1 MTNNIID
8 KKTVLAICYD
18 FDKTLSPDDMQAQG
32 FIQSLEKE
40 VENFWNESNGLARE
54 NDMDQNLAWMYKMA
68 KESRGKHI
76 FNKNTLMEYGSEVK
90 LYPGVDTW
98 FDRINNYGEKND
110 VLVEHY
116 IISSGL
122 KEMIEG
128 TTVAKHFKKIYA
140 SSFYFDE
147 DGVAVW
153 PAQCV
158 NYTNKTQYLF
168 RIKKG
173 ALNVNDATVND
184 FISED
189 EVRVPFRNMV
199 YIGDSDTDI
208 PCMKLVSINGGFSIG
223 VHGKNS
229 KNKVFKMMEE
239 HRIKYFAEADYTEGS
254 DLEVLIKNIIKRTAA
269 NEILE
274 IKSTECTQE
283 MKSERKNKDEQFILK
298 EDLIDKLNESSSFAQ
313 THEIIKSMNLIN
325 NWEDN
330 QIIKIFKIASSN
342 GQVKYILKDKDIKN
356 FYLKIYEKKYSER
369 ISKDVVDILE
379 LEI

>member
-1 MTNNIID
+1 MTNNITD

-32 FIQSLEKE
+32 FIQSLKKE

-68 KESRGKHI
+68 KESRGKHV
-76 FNKNTLMEYGSEVK
+76 FNKNTLREYGSKVQ
-90 LYPGVDTW
+90 LYPGVETW

-140 SSFYFDE
+140 SSFYYDE

-223 VHGKNS
+223 VHGRNS

-239 HRIKYFAEADYTEGS
+239 HRIEYFAEADYSEGS

-274 IKSTECTQE
+274 IKSTECMQE

-313 THEIIKSMNLIN
+313 THEIIKSMNRIDT
-325 NWEDN
+325 WEDN
-330 QIIKIFKIASSN
+330 QIKKIFQIASSN
-342 GQVKYILKDKDIKN
+342 GQVKYILKDKDINK
-356 FYLKIYEKKYSER
+356 FYLKIYDKKYNNAMP
-369 ISKDVVDILE
+369 KDVLDILE
-379 LEI
+379 IEV

>member
-32 FIQSLEKE
+32 FIQSLKKE

-68 KESRGKHI
+68 KESRGKHV
-76 FNKNTLMEYGSEVK
+76 FNKNTLMEYGSKVK
-90 LYPGVDTW
+90 LYPGVETW
-98 FDRINNYGEKND
+98 FNRINSYGEKNG

-128 TTVAKHFKKIYA
+128 TAVAEHFKKIYA
-140 SSFYFDE
+140 SSFYYDD

-153 PAQCV
+153 PAQCI

-173 ALNVNDATVND
+173 ALNVNDAKVND
-184 FISED
+184 FVSED

-223 VHGKNS
+223 VYGKNS

-239 HRIKYFAEADYTEGS
+239 HRIKYFAKADYSEGS

-274 IKSTECTQE
+274 IKSTECMQE
-283 MKSERKNKDEQFILK
+283 MKNERENKDEQFILK

-313 THEIIKSMNLIN
+313 THEIIKSMNHIG

-330 QIIKIFKIASSN
+330 QIEKIFKIASSN
-342 GQVKYILKDKDIKN
+342 GQVKYILNDTDIKK
-356 FYLKIYEKKYSER
+356 FYLKIYDKKY
-369 ISKDVVDILE
+369 IDVIPNDVLDILE
-379 LEI
+379 IKI

>member
-1 MTNNIID
+1 MTNNITD

-32 FIQSLEKE
+32 FIQSLKKE

-68 KESRGKHI
+68 KESRGKHV

-90 LYPGVDTW
+90 LYPGVETW
-98 FDRINNYGEKND
+98 FNRINSYGEKNG

-140 SSFYFDE
+140 SSFYYDE

-153 PAQCV
+153 PAQCI

-173 ALNVNDATVND
+173 ALNVNDAKVND
-184 FISED
+184 FVSED
-189 EVRVPFRNMV
+189 DVRVPFRNMV

-223 VHGKNS
+223 VYGKNS

-239 HRIKYFAEADYTEGS
+239 HRIKYFVEADYSEDS

-274 IKSTECTQE
+274 IKSTECMQE
-283 MKSERKNKDEQFILK
+283 MKNERENKDKQLILK

-313 THEIIKSMNLIN
+313 THEIIKSMNHIG

-330 QIIKIFKIASSN
+330 QIEKIFKIASSN
-342 GQVKYILKDKDIKN
+342 GQVKYILNDTDIKK
-356 FYLKIYEKKYSER
+356 FYLKIYDKKY
-369 ISKDVVDILE
+369 KDVIPKDVLDILE
-379 LEI
+379 I

>member
-8 KKTVLAICYD
+8 NKTVLAICYD

-68 KESRGKHI
+68 KDSRGKHV
-76 FNKNTLMEYGSEVK
+76 FNKNTLMEYGSKVK
-90 LYPGVDTW
+90 LYPGVETW
-98 FDRINNYGEKND
+98 FNRINSYGEKNG

-128 TTVAKHFKKIYA
+128 TAVAEHFKKIYA
-140 SSFYFDE
+140 SSFYYDE

-153 PAQCV
+153 PAQCI

-189 EVRVPFRNMV
+189 DVRVPFRNMV

-223 VHGKNS
+223 VYGKNS

-239 HRIKYFAEADYTEGS
+239 HRIKYFAKADYSEGS

-274 IKSTECTQE
+274 IKSTECMQE
-283 MKSERKNKDEQFILK
+283 MKNERKNKDEQFILK

-313 THEIIKSMNLIN
+313 THEIIKSMNHIG

-330 QIIKIFKIASSN
+330 QIEKIFKIASSN
-342 GQVKYILKDKDIKN
+342 GQVKYILNDTDIKK
-356 FYLKIYEKKYSER
+356 FYLKIYDKKY
-369 ISKDVVDILE
+369 IDVIPKDVLDILE
-379 LEI
+379 I

>member
-1 MTNNIID
+1 MTNNITD

-32 FIQSLEKE
+32 FIQSLKKE

-68 KESRGKHI
+68 KESRGKHV
-76 FNKNTLMEYGSEVK
+76 FNKNTLREYGSKVQ
-90 LYPGVDTW
+90 LYPGVETW

-140 SSFYFDE
+140 SSFYYDE

-223 VHGKNS
+223 VYGANS
-229 KNKVFKMMEE
+229 KNKVFKMIEE
-239 HRIKYFAEADYTEGS
+239 HRIKYFAAADYSEGS
-254 DLEVLIKNIIKRTAA
+254 DLEVLVKNIIKRTAA

-274 IKSTECTQE
+274 IKSTECMQE

-313 THEIIKSMNLIN
+313 THEIIKSMNHIG

-330 QIIKIFKIASSN
+330 QIEKIFKIASSN
-342 GQVKYILKDKDIKN
+342 GQVKYILNDTDIKK
-356 FYLKIYEKKYSER
+356 FYLKIYDKKY
-369 ISKDVVDILE
+369 IDVIPNDVLDILE
-379 LEI
+379 IEI

>member
-8 KKTVLAICYD
+8 NKTVLAICYD

-68 KESRGKHI
+68 KDSRGKHI

-90 LYPGVDTW
+90 LYPGVETW

-140 SSFYFDE
+140 SSFYYDE

-223 VHGKNS
+223 VHGRNS

-239 HRIKYFAEADYTEGS
+239 HRIEYFAEADYSEGS

-274 IKSTECTQE
+274 IKSTECMQE

-313 THEIIKSMNLIN
+313 THEIIKSMNRIDT
-325 NWEDN
+325 WEDN
-330 QIIKIFKIASSN
+330 QIKKIFQIASSN
-342 GQVKYILKDKDIKN
+342 GQVKYILKDKDINK
-356 FYLKIYEKKYSER
+356 FYLKIYDKKY
-369 ISKDVVDILE
+369 KDVIPKDVLDILE
-379 LEI
+379 I

>member
-32 FIQSLEKE
+32 FIQSLKKE

-68 KESRGKHI
+68 KESRGKHV

-90 LYPGVDTW
+90 LYPGVETW

-140 SSFYFDE
+140 SSFYYDE

-223 VHGKNS
+223 VHGRNS

-239 HRIKYFAEADYTEGS
+239 HRIEYFAEADYSEGS

-274 IKSTECTQE
+274 IKSTECMQE

-313 THEIIKSMNLIN
+313 THEIIKSMNHIG

-330 QIIKIFKIASSN
+330 QIEKIFKIASSN
-342 GQVKYILKDKDIKN
+342 GQVKYILNDTDIKK
-356 FYLKIYEKKYSER
+356 FYLKIYDKKY
-369 ISKDVVDILE
+369 IDVIPNDVLDILE
-379 LEI
+379 IEI